1 MASVLRPPVENGSR
15 IKRLHSIVTQL
26 LQFFTVSFTLTMFK
40 KIIRRAGRVL
50 FLIAGV
56 IEARVKPAN
65 IQINYFRTTQTFGQ
79 KTNGICIPFPLQ
91 LQKVEREIR
100 K

>member
-1 MASVLRPPVENGSR
+1 
-15 IKRLHSIVTQL
+15 
-26 LQFFTVSFTLTMFK
+26 MFK
-40 KIIRRAGRVL
+40 KIIRCACRIL

-65 IQINYFRTTQTFGQ
+65 IQINYFRATQTFGQ

-91 LQKVEREIR
+91 LQKSGSR
-100 K
+100 KSLAGLPLAYF